1 MNSFEY
7 LEVLVRLDPFSEE
20 GAEVLMAELSE
31 LPFDSFVVE
40 EPYLKAYIETSAYR
54 ASDVKV
60 VLSGY
65 DFVAGFQAVPVQGQN
80 WNKTWEESFE
90 PIVVDGLVTVKAP
103 FNLDVSRTR
112 YNIWIDPQMA
122 FGTGYHHTTYMMM
135 QRMLALGASRSGAVQ
150 RRSDAAGFHGDSA
163 AGFRGL
169 SVADMGCG
177 TAILAILAAKMGA
190 RKVFAVDIDA
200 VAARSAWG
208 NCRWNKVGTR
218 VEVACGDA
226 SLLQMGTYDV
236 LLANI
241 HRNIILEDLPTYVR
255 SLRRGGHLLLSGFYA
270 DDVPALSAAASA
282 LGLVA
287 AGGSGFGP
295 AGSPAS
301 GRSAPGLSLREGW
314 ACLEF
319 VKE

>member
-1 MNSFEY
+1 MNSEQY
-7 LEVLVRLDPFSEE
+7 IEVSVRLNPFSEE
-20 GAEVLMAELSE
+20 LAEVVMAELAE
-31 LPFDSFVVE
+31 LPFDSFLTE
-40 EPYLKAYIETSAYR
+40 EPFLKAYIPLESFR
-54 ASDVKV
+54 PQDVKV
-60 VLSGY
+60 VLSG
-65 DFVAGFQAVPVQGQN
+65 FPEASFTANLIQGQN
-80 WNKTWEESFE
+80 WNKAWESTFE
-90 PIVVDGLVTVKAP
+90 PIVVDGTVTVKAK
-103 FNLDVSRTR
+103 FNEGVPHTR

-135 QRMLALGASRSGAVQ
+135 QRMLGLGS
-150 RRSDAAGFHGDSA
+150 
-163 AGFRGL
+163 FRGL

-208 NCRWNKVGTR
+208 NCRWNRVGTR
-218 VEVACGDA
+218 VETACGDA

-241 HRNIILEDLPTYVR
+241 HRNVILEDLPTYVR
-255 SLRRGGHLLLSGFYA
+255 SLRHGGHLLLSGFYQA
-270 DDVPALSAAASA
+270 DVPAVRDAALA

-287 AGGSGFGP
+287 AGPGVGA
-295 AGSPAS
+295 AGEVPCPGVDSSAS
-301 GRSAPGLSLREGW
+301 SAPGLSLREGW

-319 VKE
+319 RKN